1 MHRYDRI
8 SKLAAL
14 MLCLWVSVSA
24 SQATETDQIAAQKM
38 TAELRAQLESAAPEQ
53 LVSAVVRLRD
63 TGPPASS
70 LSSQGRAA
78 VFSGLR
84 QNAAASQRSLLAFL
98 DQAAVKARRGVV
110 RPFWID
116 NIVLVQAPKDVIE
129 QIAHRRD
136 VVEVFENFTVT
147 LPPREKDPIV
157 QSHQTQPWDNIA
169 HIGAKQVW
177 QTYGLTGTGVR
188 VGGLD
193 TGVDI
198 AHPDIA
204 GKMVTNNP
212 ADPTYPGG
220 WGEFDANGNIIPGSV
235 PHDSDQH
242 GTHTTGTMIG
252 GSASGSAIGVAPG
265 ARLMHGLVIPSGSG
279 SFTQVAGGM
288 EWIIDPDNNPLT
300 DDGADVVNMSLGATG
315 THTAMVQPTDNMV
328 AAGVFPSFS
337 IGNSGPNASTTGSP
351 GNVPSA
357 YGVGATDSGDII
369 ASFSSRGPV
378 TWNVPPYVGT
388 YTKPDIS
395 APGVQIF
402 STVPGGEWEWSGWNG
417 TSMAAPHV
425 TATAALMRQANPS
438 MTVAE
443 MKQILAQTSLDLG
456 TSGMDNTYGW
466 GRVNAFAA
474 VSAALVGV
482 GTLEGTVTSGGSP
495 VGDASILVVSSGQ
508 RVTTDAAGHYS
519 VRVVAGTHSI
529 EASRF
534 GYQTASASVNIV
546 ANATTTQNFSLI
558 QLPSGNIAGLVTDS
572 QTNAGVGATIGVK
585 LNGIVVVTSSSD
597 PGTGAYDITLPVGT
611 YDLVFTPGFPYPG
624 TTRLGIGVAANATT
638 TLNVSLMPAEILIV
652 DDDAG
657 DGYQAFYEAAI
668 TGAGRTYLTVGAPV
682 TTAQMNAFDAVVW
695 LTGDDYSTTLTAADQ
710 AALAAYLDGGG
721 RLFMSGQ
728 DIGYDIRTE
737 AFYANY
743 LHASYV
749 QDDVALGG
757 VLGEPS
763 SPVGVGFAFDIKGGT
778 GASNQVYPS
787 EMDPVGGAQT
797 AFVYN
802 PAVPEATTPAGLP
815 MKTAT
820 DIGAD
825 GITSSGTAALSY
837 EGVYRLV
844 YFAFGFEAIAQAT
857 DRTEVMDRVLDW
869 LQGFPEIAHTPL
881 GDTEDT
887 QHPYVV
893 KAEITSDF
901 FALDPSSFAV
911 VYRTDGGSDHTVAM
925 AATGAPNEYAASIPA
940 QAADTEVE
948 YYVRAADVEGH
959 ASVHPL
965 GAPALRHS
973 FRVGADTEPAEVTHT
988 FLRDTNDRTG
998 PYVVDAVVTDNL
1010 GVEAVYLLYA
1020 KNGGLYHRTRM
1031 LPPNPVSPNLYRGA
1045 IPGPSEV
1052 GDYYDYYI
1060 LVMDESYDG
1069 NVTRVPATGA
1079 ARFTIVE
1086 EFVWDFEND
1095 NGGFTP
1101 AGNVWE
1107 WGVPTSGPNG
1117 AHSGT
1122 KLWGTIL
1129 AGNYPNSANATLD
1142 LPPVTIAADRPY
1154 SVFSLWHWYNMENEY
1169 DGGNVKVST
1178 DGGAT
1183 FQLVTPAGGYDAIS
1197 RSTNAGIPSQPCFTN
1212 IHEAWQEELF
1222 DLSAFAGQQVIIRL
1236 HFGTDGSVV
1245 RSGWYV
1251 DDVRLR
1257 SSSVDDAAPAI
1268 SNVVVPAS
1276 TFSTAGPYAVTATVV
1291 DLFSGLAGV
1300 SLYYS
1305 VNGAAFAQIPM
1316 TAGANNSFSA
1326 NIPGLA
1332 AGSRVRLY
1340 VQASDNAGNVTRS
1353 PATAPADAYAF
1364 SILPSAPTLVMVSS
1378 TTIGGTIAQYQAA
1391 LEANGY
1397 EADFWNLASQGS
1409 TVLSHLN
1416 SYDNIILDETAS
1428 MTTDEMTAYQAY
1440 LQSGTPGAKKGFM
1453 ILARSI
1459 GATASNRPF
1468 MGSFLRSDFVQTDA
1482 AWDEITGEEGDPI
1495 GAGETFVINGTS
1507 VDEIQRSATNPGGV
1521 VVYRFTAAGN
1531 AVPSRTEYA
1540 DEMEKLG
1547 EDWDGVMPHAP
1558 ISLDAA
1564 AGIRY
1569 NGPTYR
1575 SLYLTFDV
1583 SMIQETS
1590 RREGI
1595 LDRSLRWFASP
1606 EIVHAPLP
1614 DTENTTTP
1622 YAVTALVYSD
1632 NLDPT
1637 RVLLHYDI
1645 GAGAVQV
1652 NMSPTANPNEWA
1664 ASIPAQ
1670 PFGTTVNYYLS
1681 AANLD
1686 GNTSYHPAGAP
1697 AETHSFEVNA
1707 DLTPPVIVH
1716 TPSGPSA
1723 SLTGPYVIAADVTD
1737 NAGVGSVQLS
1747 WRKNGGSI
1755 STVAMTHT
1763 SGDTYQASIP
1773 GPSVYGD
1780 VYEYFILAGDIAAVP
1795 NLARSPA
1802 SGFHTL
1808 EIVNFYVFDF
1818 EADNGGF
1825 ATVGQDWE
1833 WGDPTTMPSDAH
1845 SGVNAWA
1852 TKLSANYVASS
1863 NSRLTSPAL
1872 IVPDGSSFAT
1882 LSFWMWYDTE
1892 LNFDG
1897 MNVKVSTN
1905 GGTTWTILTPDIG
1918 YNGVGRPTNAGIPN
1932 EPCFSGHGQQF
1943 WQKATFNLTPYQGQ
1957 SVMLRWHFGSDG
1969 SVQYSGFAIDDVR
1982 VEGVEDTQAPVF
1994 VSRTI
1999 PSAITDPAGPYPV
2012 RAVITDALGGVASA
2026 TLHYST
2032 DGGTNYSTVAM
2043 SLTANPNEYLG
2054 NIPGQPAG
2062 TRIKVYMSAADPASN
2077 TALDPAAAPATT
2089 YEFGV
2094 LPSGDYLVVLGGTAE
2109 TDPLMYQEAFTT
2121 LGRTFDIWDWDV
2133 SGVPPLALMNAYDAV
2148 IVDESSF
2155 FDATQIARLTA
2166 FLDTND
2172 GVRQQVFFLGRDMQF
2187 GSSARPFM
2195 EKYTGTV
2202 YVKDNPAWFQITGAP
2217 GNPIGASETFT
2228 IAGSFPDEVRFS
2240 TTYPGAQAVYRYTG
2254 VGTATDAFETEFE
2267 YRQFYEK
2274 EGKEWDPKMWP
2285 FAPSGPDSLA
2295 GVSYIGPQ
2303 HSAVYFSF
2311 NFYYIQQPA
2320 RRAAVLGRALDYLA
2334 STATVFSATS
2344 QPEKR
2349 LPEIPQQ
2356 LTLEQNYP
2364 NPFNP
2369 TTRLQIG
2376 IPAKHSTPVS
2386 LKIYNVRGQL
2396 VRTVFA
2402 GTKPPGFHTFEW
2414 NGVDDRG
2421 APVASGV
2428 YFANFVSADTR
2439 LTRKMVMLK

>member
-1 MHRYDRI
+1 MHRYDRV

-14 MLCLWVSVSA
+14 VLCLWVSVSA
-24 SQATETDQIAAQKM
+24 SQATETNQMPAQKM
-38 TAELRAQLESAAPEQ
+38 SSELRQQLEKAAPGE
-53 LVSAVVRLRD
+53 LVTAIVRVRE
-63 TGPPASS
+63 TGRPASS
-70 LSSQGRAA
+70 LAAQGRGA
-78 VFSGLR
+78 VFSALR
-84 QNAAASQRSLLAFL
+84 NNAMVSQRGLIDYL
-98 DQAAVKARRGVV
+98 DQASVRARRGVV

-116 NIVLVQAPKDVIE
+116 NLVLVQAPKDVIE
-129 QIAHRRD
+129 QIARRPD
-136 VVEVFENFTVT
+136 VTEVFENFTVT

-177 QTYGLTGTGVR
+177 QSFGLTGSGVR
-188 VGGLD
+188 IGGLD

-220 WGEFDANGNIIPGSV
+220 WGEFDANGNIIAGSV
-235 PHDSDQH
+235 PHDSDEH
-242 GTHTTGTMIG
+242 GTHTSGTMIG

-265 ARLMHGLVIPSGSG
+265 ARLMHGLVIPAGSG
-279 SFTQVAGGM
+279 SFAQVAGGM

-315 THTAMVQPTDNMV
+315 THAAMVAPTDNMV

-337 IGNSGPNASTTGSP
+337 IGNAGPNASTTGSP

-378 TWNVPPYVGT
+378 TWNVAPYVGT

-402 STVPGGEWEWSGWNG
+402 STVPGGDWEWSGWNG

-425 TATAALMRQANPS
+425 SGTAALMRQANPG

-456 TSGMDNTYGW
+456 TAGMDNTYGW
-466 GRVNAFAA
+466 GRVNALAA

-482 GTLEGTVTSGGSP
+482 GTLEGTVTSSGSP
-495 VGDASILVVSSGQ
+495 VAGASILVVDSGQ
-508 RVTTDAAGHYS
+508 RVTTDAAGFYS
-519 VRVVAGTHSI
+519 VRVVAGAHTI

-534 GYQTASASVNIV
+534 GYETASANVNIV
-546 ANATTTQNFSLI
+546 ADATTTQNFSLN

-572 QTNAGVGATIGVK
+572 QTNAGVGASISVK
-585 LNGIVVVTSSSD
+585 LGGIVVVTSSSD

-611 YDLVFTPGFPYPG
+611 YDLVFTPGFPYPSA
-624 TTRLGIGVAANATT
+624 TRLGIGVSENATT
-638 TLNVSLMPAEILIV
+638 TLNVALLPAEILIV

-657 DGYQAFYEAAI
+657 DGFQAAYEAAV
-668 TGAGRTYLTVGAPV
+668 TGAGRTYLTVGTPV

-743 LHASYV
+743 LKASYV

-757 VLGEPS
+757 VLGEPA
-763 SPVGVGFAFDIKGGT
+763 SPVGTGFAFDIKGGT
-778 GASNQVYPS
+778 GANNQEYPS
-787 EMDPVGGAQT
+787 EIDPVGGGVT

-802 PAVPEATTPAGLP
+802 AAVPEATSGPQLSA
-815 MKTAT
+815 KAT
-820 DIGAD
+820 TDVGPD
-825 GITSSGTAALSY
+825 GITSSGTAGLSY
-837 EGVYRLV
+837 EGTYRLV
-844 YFAFGFEAIAQAT
+844 YFAFGFEAIAQAG

-887 QHPYVV
+887 SHPYTVT
-893 KAEITSDF
+893 ASITSDF

-911 VYRTDGGSDHTVAM
+911 VYRANGGADHTIAM
-925 AATGAPNEYAASIPA
+925 SATGAPNEYAAAIPA

-948 YYVRAADVEGH
+948 YYLRAADVEGH
-959 ASVHPL
+959 ASMHPL

-973 FRVGADTEPAEVTHT
+973 FRVGADDEPATVEHA

-998 PYVVDAVVTDNL
+998 PYIVEAEVTDNV
-1010 GVEAVYLLYA
+1010 GVEAVYLLYS
-1020 KNGGLYHRTRM
+1020 KNGGLYHRSHM
-1031 LPPNPVSPNLYRGA
+1031 LPPSPVSPNLYRGE

-1052 GDYYDYYI
+1052 GDYYDYFI

-1069 NVTRVPATGA
+1069 NITRVPATGA
-1079 ARFTIVE
+1079 TRFHIVE

-1101 AGNVWE
+1101 AGNVWQ
-1107 WGVPTSGPNG
+1107 WGVPTSGPNA

-1122 KLWGTIL
+1122 KLWATIL
-1129 AGNYPNSANATLD
+1129 SGNYPNTANATLD
-1142 LPPVTIAADRPY
+1142 LPAITVAADRPY
-1154 SVFSLWHWYNMENEY
+1154 SVFSFWHWYNMENEF
-1169 DGGNVKVST
+1169 DGGNVKIST

-1183 FQLVTPAGGYDAIS
+1183 FQILTPAGGYDGIA
-1197 RSTNAGIPSQPCFTN
+1197 RTTNAGIPSQPCFTN
-1212 IHEAWQEELF
+1212 IHEVWQEDLF
-1222 DLSAFAGQQVIIRL
+1222 DLSAYAGQQVILRL
-1236 HFGTDGSVV
+1236 HFGSDGSVV

-1291 DLFSGLAGV
+1291 DLFSGLASV
-1300 SLYYS
+1300 AVHYS
-1305 VNGAAFAQIPM
+1305 VNGGAFAQIPM
-1316 TAGANNSFSA
+1316 TAGANGAYSA
-1326 NIPGLA
+1326 NLPGLA

-1340 VQASDNAGNVTRS
+1340 VQASDNAGNVSRN
-1353 PATAPADAYAF
+1353 PATAPTDAYAF

-1391 LEANGY
+1391 LAANGY

-1428 MTTDEMTAYQAY
+1428 MTAAEMTAYQSY

-1468 MGSFLRSDFVQTDA
+1468 MGQFLRSDFVQTDS
-1482 AWDEITGEEGDPI
+1482 AWDEITGEESDPI
-1495 GAGETFVINGTS
+1495 GIGETFVINGTS
-1507 VDEIQRSATNPGGV
+1507 TDEIQRSTTNPGGV
-1521 VVYRFTAAGN
+1521 VVYRFTGPGGAAQ
-1531 AVPSRTEYA
+1531 SRAEYA
-1540 DEMEKLG
+1540 EEMEKIA
-1547 EDWDGVMPHAP
+1547 EEWDGVMPHAP

-1575 SLYLTFDV
+1575 SVYLTFDL

-1595 LDRSLRWFASP
+1595 LDRTLRWLGSP
-1606 EIVHAPLP
+1606 EIVHDPLP

-1622 YAVTALVYSD
+1622 YAVTALVFSD

-1645 GAGAVQV
+1645 GAGNVQV
-1652 NMSPTANPNEWA
+1652 TMSPTANPNEWS

-1686 GNTSYHPAGAP
+1686 GNSSFHPANAP
-1697 AETHSFEVNA
+1697 AERHSFEVNA

-1716 TPSGPSA
+1716 APLGTSA
-1723 SLTGPYVIAADVTD
+1723 NLAGPYSIEADVTD

-1755 STVAMTHT
+1755 TTAAMTNT

-1773 GPSVYGD
+1773 GPSVFGD
-1780 VYEYFILAGDIAAVP
+1780 QYEYFILAGDIATVP
-1795 NLARSPA
+1795 NLAREPA

-1808 EIVNFYVFDF
+1808 DIVNFYAWDF

-1825 ATVGQDWE
+1825 TTLGPDWQ
-1833 WGDPTTMPSDAH
+1833 WGDPTTMPSDAY
-1845 SGVNAWA
+1845 SGVNVWA
-1852 TKLSANYVASS
+1852 TQLSGNYAASS
-1863 NSRLTSPAL
+1863 NSRLTSPPVV
-1872 IVPDGSSFAT
+1872 VPNGNTFAT

-1897 MNVKVSTN
+1897 MNVKVSTD

-1918 YNGVGRPTNAGIPN
+1918 YNGLGRATNAGIPN

-1943 WQKATFNLTPYQGQ
+1943 WQKATFNLTPYKGQ
-1957 SVMLRWHFGSDG
+1957 SV
-1969 SVQYSGFAIDDVR
+1969 
-1982 VEGVEDTQAPVF
+1982 
-1994 VSRTI
+1994 
-1999 PSAITDPAGPYPV
+1999 
-2012 RAVITDALGGVASA
+2012 
-2026 TLHYST
+2026 
-2032 DGGTNYSTVAM
+2032 
-2043 SLTANPNEYLG
+2043 
-2054 NIPGQPAG
+2054 
-2062 TRIKVYMSAADPASN
+2062 
-2077 TALDPAAAPATT
+2077 
-2089 YEFGV
+2089 
-2094 LPSGDYLVVLGGTAE
+2094 
-2109 TDPLMYQEAFTT
+2109 
-2121 LGRTFDIWDWDV
+2121 
-2133 SGVPPLALMNAYDAV
+2133 
-2148 IVDESSF
+2148 
-2155 FDATQIARLTA
+2155 
-2166 FLDTND
+2166 
-2172 GVRQQVFFLGRDMQF
+2172 
-2187 GSSARPFM
+2187 
-2195 EKYTGTV
+2195 
-2202 YVKDNPAWFQITGAP
+2202 
-2217 GNPIGASETFT
+2217 
-2228 IAGSFPDEVRFS
+2228 
-2240 TTYPGAQAVYRYTG
+2240 
-2254 VGTATDAFETEFE
+2254 
-2267 YRQFYEK
+2267 
-2274 EGKEWDPKMWP
+2274 
-2285 FAPSGPDSLA
+2285 
-2295 GVSYIGPQ
+2295 
-2303 HSAVYFSF
+2303 
-2311 NFYYIQQPA
+2311 
-2320 RRAAVLGRALDYLA
+2320 
-2334 STATVFSATS
+2334 
-2344 QPEKR
+2344 
-2349 LPEIPQQ
+2349 
-2356 LTLEQNYP
+2356 
-2364 NPFNP
+2364 
-2369 TTRLQIG
+2369 
-2376 IPAKHSTPVS
+2376 
-2386 LKIYNVRGQL
+2386 L
-2396 VRTVFA
+2396 VRMHF
-2402 GTKPPGFHTFEW
+2402 W
-2414 NGVDDRG
+2414 Q
-2421 APVASGV
+2421 
-2428 YFANFVSADTR
+2428 
-2439 LTRKMVMLK
+2439 

>member
-1 MHRYDRI
+1 
-8 SKLAAL
+8 
-14 MLCLWVSVSA
+14 
-24 SQATETDQIAAQKM
+24 M
-38 TAELRAQLESAAPEQ
+38 TAI
-53 LVSAVVRLRD
+53 VRLRD

-84 QNAAASQRSLLAFL
+84 QNADASQRGLLGFL
-98 DQAAVKARRGVV
+98 DQASVKARRGVV

-129 QIAHRRD
+129 QIARRRD
-136 VVEVFENFTVT
+136 VTEVFDNYTVT
-147 LPPREKDPIV
+147 LPPRERDPIV

-177 QTYGLTGTGVR
+177 QSYGLTGSGVR

-220 WGEFDANGNIIPGSV
+220 WGEFDANGNIILGSV

-242 GTHTTGTMIG
+242 GTHTSGTMVG

-265 ARLMHGLVIPSGSG
+265 ARLMHGLVIPGGSG

-315 THTAMVQPTDNMV
+315 THAAMVAPTDNMV

-337 IGNSGPNASTTGSP
+337 IGNAGPNASTTGSP

-357 YGVGATDSGDII
+357 YGVGATDLADVI

-425 TATAALMRQANPS
+425 SGTAALMRQANPGI
-438 MTVAE
+438 TVAQ
-443 MKQILAQTSLDLG
+443 MKAILAQTALDLG
-456 TSGMDNTYGW
+456 TAGLDNTYGF

-482 GTLEGTVTSGGSP
+482 GTLEGTVTSSGLP
-495 VGDASILVVSSGQ
+495 VAGASILVVDSGQ
-508 RVTTDAAGHYS
+508 RVTTDGAGFYS
-519 VRVVAGTHSI
+519 VRVVAGAHTI

-534 GYQTASASVNIV
+534 GYETASANVNV
-546 ANATTTQNFSLI
+546 TADATTTQNFSLN
-558 QLPSGNIAGLVTDS
+558 QLPSGHIAGLVTDS
-572 QTNAGVGATIGVK
+572 QTSAGISASIAVK
-585 LNGIVVVTSSSD
+585 LGGVVVVTSSSD
-597 PGTGAYDITLPVGT
+597 AGTGAYDITLPVGT
-611 YDLVFTPGFPYPG
+611 YDLVFTPGFPYPAA
-624 TTRLGIGVAANATT
+624 TRTGIVVSENATT
-638 TLNVSLMPAEILIV
+638 PLDVVLMPAEILIV
-652 DDDAG
+652 DDDGG
-657 DGYQAFYEAAI
+657 DGYQAAYEAAI
-668 TGAGRTYLTVGAPV
+668 VGAGRTYLTVGTPV
-682 TTAQMNAFDAVVW
+682 TVAQMNAFDAVVW
-695 LTGDDYSTTLTAADQ
+695 LTGDDYATTLTAADQ
-710 AALAAYLDGGG
+710 TALAAYLDGGG

-737 AFYANY
+737 PFYANY
-743 LHASYV
+743 LRAAYV
-749 QDDVALGG
+749 QDDVKLGG
-757 VLGEPS
+757 VVGDPA
-763 SPVGVGFAFDIKGGT
+763 SPVGTGFAFDIKGGT
-778 GASNQVYPS
+778 GASNQLYPS
-787 EMDPVGGAQT
+787 EMDPIGGALT

-802 PAVPEATTPAGLP
+802 AAVPEAVAAAQNA

-825 GITSSGTAALSY
+825 GITSSGTAGLSY

-844 YFAFGFEAIAQAT
+844 YFAFGFEAIANAS
-857 DRTEVMDRVLDW
+857 DRTGVMDRVLDW

-887 QHPYVV
+887 QHPYEVT
-893 KAEITSDF
+893 ATITSDF
-901 FALDPSSFAV
+901 FALDPGSFAV
-911 VYRTDGGSDHTVAM
+911 VYRANGGSDHTVAM
-925 AATGAPNEYAASIPA
+925 TATGSPNEYAASIPA
-940 QAADTEVE
+940 QATETDVE
-948 YYVRAADVEGH
+948 YYIRAADVEGH
-959 ASVHPL
+959 TSAHPL

-973 FRVGADTEPAEVTHT
+973 FRVGADGEPAQVVHA
-988 FLRDTNDRTG
+988 FFRDTNDRTG
-998 PYVVDAVVTDNL
+998 PYVVEAEVTDNL
-1010 GVEAVYLLYA
+1010 GVEAVYLIYS
-1020 KNGGLYHRTRM
+1020 KNGGLYHRARM
-1031 LPPNPVSPNLYRGA
+1031 HPPDPIAPSMYRGE
-1045 IPGPSEV
+1045 IPGPSQV
-1052 GDYYDYYI
+1052 GDFYDYHI
-1060 LVMDESYDG
+1060 LAMDESYDG
-1069 NVTRVPATGA
+1069 NVTRVPATGD

-1095 NGGFTP
+1095 NGGYTP
-1101 AGNVWE
+1101 SGGVWE
-1107 WGVPTSGPNG
+1107 WGTPTSGPGG

-1122 KLWGTIL
+1122 KLWATIL
-1129 AGNYPNSANATLD
+1129 AGNYPNNANATLD
-1142 LPPVTIAADRPY
+1142 LPAITVGADRPY
-1154 SVFSLWHWYNMENEY
+1154 SVFSFWHWYNMENEF
-1169 DGGNVKVST
+1169 DGGNVKIST

-1183 FQLVTPAGGYDAIS
+1183 FQILTPAGGYDGIA
-1197 RSTNAGIPSQPCFTN
+1197 RTTNAGIPSQPCFTN
-1212 IHEAWQEELF
+1212 IHEVWQEEQF
-1222 DLSAFAGQQVIIRL
+1222 DLSAFAGEQVVIRL

-1257 SSSVDDAAPAI
+1257 SSDVDDAAPSI

-1276 TFSTAGPYAVTATVV
+1276 TFNTAGPYAVTATVV

-1305 VNGAAFAQIPM
+1305 VSGGAFAQIPM
-1316 TAGANNSFSA
+1316 TAGANNSYSA
-1326 NIPGLA
+1326 NIPGLP
-1332 AGSRVRLY
+1332 AGSRIRLY
-1340 VQASDNAGNVTRS
+1340 VQASDNAGNVTLS
-1353 PATAPADAYAF
+1353 PATAPTDTYAF
-1364 SILPSAPTLVMVSS
+1364 SILPSAPNLVMVSS

-1391 LEANGY
+1391 LAANGY

-1416 SYDNIILDETAS
+1416 SYENIILDETAS
-1428 MTTDEMTAYQAY
+1428 MLTAEMTAYQAY
-1440 LQSGTPGAKKGFM
+1440 LQSGTPGVKKGFM

-1468 MGSFLRSDFVQTDA
+1468 MAQFLRSEFVQTDA

-1495 GAGETFVINGTS
+1495 GIGETFVINGTS
-1507 VDEIQRSATNPGGV
+1507 VDEIQRSVANPGGI

-1531 AVPSRTEYA
+1531 AAPSRAEYA
-1540 DEMEKLG
+1540 ETMEKLG
-1547 EDWDGVMPHAP
+1547 EEWDGVMPHAP

-1575 SLYLTFDV
+1575 SVYLTFDL
-1583 SMIQETS
+1583 SMIQETF

-1595 LDRSLRWFASP
+1595 LDRGLRWIASP
-1606 EIVHAPLP
+1606 EIVHDPLP

-1622 YAVTALVYSD
+1622 YVVTALVYSD

-1637 RVLLHYDI
+1637 RVLLHYDV
-1645 GAGAVQV
+1645 GSGTVQV
-1652 NMSPTANPNEWA
+1652 GMSPTANPNEWS

-1670 PFGTTVNYYLS
+1670 PFGTTVDYYLS

-1686 GNTSYHPAGAP
+1686 GNVSYHPPTAP

-1716 TPSGPSA
+1716 APMNTSA
-1723 SLTGPYVIAADVTD
+1723 SLSGPYVIEADVTD
-1737 NAGVGSVQLS
+1737 NAGVGSVQLT
-1747 WRKNGGSI
+1747 WRKNGGSAT
-1755 STVAMTHT
+1755 TVSMTN
-1763 SGDTYQASIP
+1763 SGGDTYEASIP
-1773 GPSVYGD
+1773 GPSVFGD
-1780 VYEYFILAGDIAAVP
+1780 LYEYFILAGDIAAVP
-1795 NLARSPA
+1795 NLARDPS
-1802 SGFHTL
+1802 SGFHSL
-1808 EIVNFYVFDF
+1808 EIVNFYAWDF

-1825 ATVGQDWE
+1825 TTLGPDWQ

-1845 SGVNAWA
+1845 SGVNVWA
-1852 TKLSANYVASS
+1852 TQLAGNYSVSS
-1863 NSRLTSPAL
+1863 NSRLNSPAL
-1872 IVPDGSSFAT
+1872 VVPDGNTFAT

-1897 MNVKVSTN
+1897 MNVKVSSD
-1905 GGTTWTILTPDIG
+1905 GGTSWTILTPDIG

-1943 WQKATFNLTPYQGQ
+1943 WQKATFNLTAYKGQ

-1982 VEGVEDTQAPVF
+1982 VEGAEDTQPPVF

-1999 PSAITDPAGPYPV
+1999 PFAGTNEVGPYPV
-2012 RAVITDALGGVASA
+2012 RAVVTDGLAGVSSVN
-2026 TLHYST
+2026 LHYST
-2032 DGGTNYSTVAM
+2032 DGGTLFTMVPM
-2043 SLTANPNEYLG
+2043 SPTANPNEYAG

-2062 TRIKVYMSAADPASN
+2062 TRIKLYLAAADVASN
-2077 TALDPAAAPATT
+2077 NSLDPAGAPATT

-2109 TDPLMYQEAFTT
+2109 TDPLLYQEAFAT
-2121 LGRTFDIWDWDV
+2121 LGRTFDLWNWDDN
-2133 SGVPPLALMNAYDAV
+2133 GVPPLALLNAYDAV
-2148 IVDESSF
+2148 VVDESSF

-2172 GVRQQVFFLGRDMQF
+2172 GTRQQVFFLGRDMQF

-2195 EKYTGTV
+2195 ERYTGTV
-2202 YVKDNPAWFQITGAP
+2202 FVKDNPAWFQITGAP
-2217 GNPIGASETFT
+2217 GNPIGAGETFT
-2228 IAGSFPDEVRFS
+2228 ISGSFPDELRFS
-2240 TTYPGAQAVYRYTG
+2240 TTFPGAQAVYRYTG
-2254 VGTATDAFETEFE
+2254 VGTAADAFETELE

-2295 GVSYIGPQ
+2295 GASYIGPQ
-2303 HSAVYFSF
+2303 HAAVYFCF
-2311 NFYYIQQPA
+2311 NLYYIQQPA

-2334 STATVFSATS
+2334 STATVFSATGEDDRK
-2344 QPEKR
+2344 Q
-2349 LPEIPQQ
+2349 PEIPQQ
-2356 LTLEQNYP
+2356 LTLQQNYP

-2369 TTRLQIG
+2369 ATRIQIG
-2376 IPAKHSTPVS
+2376 IPAKYSQPMS

-2396 VRTVFA
+2396 VRTVFT

-2414 NGVDDRG
+2414 NGVDDYG
-2421 APVASGV
+2421 SPVASGV
-2428 YFANFVSADTR
+2428 YFANFTSADTR